1 MKKFSVAIDGPAGSG
16 KSTVAK
22 QIALIF
28 NIAYIDTGAMYRTV
42 ALYCI
47 NKGIDTKN
55 EYDVLNQIDNINMDI
70 RFLDGEQ
77 QIFLNGENV
86 GLKIR
91 SKEVGKGS
99 SDVAVFL
106 KVREKLIDI
115 QRKLAENQSVIMDG
129 RDIGTNVL
137 KNADIKIYLDA
148 SVEERAER
156 RKKELELNGEA
167 CDIDDVK
174 NMIKQRDK
182 NDMNRKYNPLK
193 CADDAIL
200 IDTTGK
206 QINEVVKIIADI
218 IKLKI
223 KE

>member
-1 MKKFSVAIDGPAGSG
+1 MKNFSVAIDGPAGSG

-22 QIALIF
+22 QIALLF

-47 NKGIDTKN
+47 NKEIDTKN
-55 EYDVLNQIDNINMDI
+55 EYDVLKEIDNINMDI

-156 RKKELELNGEA
+156 RKKELELNGES

>member
-1 MKKFSVAIDGPAGSG
+1 MKNFSVAIDGPAGSG

-22 QIALIF
+22 QIALLF

-55 EYDVLNQIDNINMDI
+55 EYDVLKEIDNINMDI

-156 RKKELELNGEA
+156 RKKELELNGES